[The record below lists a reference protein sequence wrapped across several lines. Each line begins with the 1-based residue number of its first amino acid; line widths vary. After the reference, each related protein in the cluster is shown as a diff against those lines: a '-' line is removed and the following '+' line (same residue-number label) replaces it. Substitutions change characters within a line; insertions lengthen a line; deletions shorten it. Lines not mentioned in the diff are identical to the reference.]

1 MTKTI
6 FEEIKIAGRDLIAR
20 LREIV
25 REGNVRRIIIK
36 NEEGDTLFDVPLNV
50 GVAGFGLSV
59 LALGPLITS
68 LGVFALFMNDY
79 NVIVERV
86 VDTEKKPP
94 KDENEVD
101 AEIIDI
107 EDEEEEVKEKKKK

>member
-6 FEEIKIAGRDLIAR
+6 FEEIKIAGKDLLNRVVGI
-20 LREIV
+20 IK
-25 REGNVRRIIIK
+25 EGNVKRIIIK

-68 LGVFALFMNDY
+68 LGVFAIFMNDY
-79 NVIVERV
+79 SIIVERV
-86 VDTEKKPP
+86 VESEKEPP

-107 EDEEEEVKEKKKK
+107 DDEEDKKKK